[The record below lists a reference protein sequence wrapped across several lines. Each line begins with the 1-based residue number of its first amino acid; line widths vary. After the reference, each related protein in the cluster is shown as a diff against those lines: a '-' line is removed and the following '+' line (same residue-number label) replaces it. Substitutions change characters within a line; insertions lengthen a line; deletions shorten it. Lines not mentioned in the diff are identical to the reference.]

1 MGIMKNALRER
12 IRRKD
17 IYVIVAVGLL
27 IILMCMSGAATLS
40 IDGVPVT
47 EFEMMMPLVLHV
59 VSVLGGAVAVA
70 LSLRTIPSEYERKT
84 SHLVWTRGIS
94 QWNYHGQLALANI
107 ISSVGALFIL
117 YAGVMVFAGMKGET
131 EVLLRSIPGFLM
143 YAAGTAGVSLLT
155 SALSL
160 KLPGMAAG
168 VVCTGVMLAGTMS
181 PVLETV
187 SGIMSGAPRIILRG
201 ILVLTPDLYG
211 MESQA
216 GDFLLGESV
225 DVHLLL
231 GGGLFLYVGAALLF
245 LLRRKEA

>member
-70 LSLRTIPSEYERKT
+70 LSLRTIPAEYERKT
-84 SHLVWTRGIS
+84 SHLVWIRGIS

-131 EVLLRSIPGFLM
+131 EVLLRSISGFLM
-143 YAAGTAGVSLLT
+143 YSVGTAGVSLLT

-216 GDFLLGESV
+216 GDFLLGKSV

-231 GGGLFLYVGAALLF
+231 GEALFLYVGAALLF